1 MINELD
7 VELGA
12 RGYRE
17 EEIGTDL
24 STSTLAGVHQPLRDS
39 ELDVELGVLDHLRG
53 GVWHWPGYAS

>member
-17 EEIGTDL
+17 VEIGTDL
-24 STSTLAGVHQPLRDS
+24 STLAGPTTPLRDS

-53 GVWHWPGYAS
+53 GVWHWTGYAS

>member
-24 STSTLAGVHQPLRDS
+24 STLAGAHHTFRDS

>member
-17 EEIGTDL
+17 VEIGTDL
-24 STSTLAGVHQPLRDS
+24 STLAGPTTPLRDS
-39 ELDVELGVLDHLRG
+39 ELDVELGVLDHLRE